1 MRLSKLLERVVSAIP
16 VAIGVAVLAFLFLRF
31 LPGDPVQIMLG
42 DSHVSEQQIESLRSQ
57 LNLDKPLL
65 TQLGLF
71 FTGLLQGDLGTSI
84 VKSQPVATLIGNVL
98 PATIELTIATIFV
111 AILIA
116 LPIGIISAIR
126 AGSWLDRTVLSG
138 ALLGVSMPAFWFGLL
153 LMLLFAVKL
162 KLLPTSGQLP
172 AAMMVDRV
180 TGFMLIDTLLANNVR
195 AFGMALKH
203 LVLPAVTLG
212 VVFAA
217 VLARVVRASMIE
229 ALHKDYVTTARAK
242 GLREYR
248 VVIKHAL
255 RNALIP
261 ALTVTGLQLGEL
273 LGGNMIVETIFA
285 WPGLGRLVVTSIFA
299 RDYVVVQAAV
309 MLYALT
315 YVAANLV
322 VDALYT
328 LLNPRITL

>member
-1 MRLSKLLERVVSAIP
+1 MRVSKLLERILSAIP
-16 VAIGVAVLAFLFLRF
+16 VAIGVAVLAFMFLRF
-31 LPGDPVQIMLG
+31 LPGDPVEIMLG
-42 DSHVSEQQIESLRSQ
+42 DTAVTQQQIDSLRSQ
-57 LNLDKPLL
+57 LHLDKPLL
-65 TQLGLF
+65 EQLWLF
-71 FTGLLQGDLGTSI
+71 FVNLFQGDLGTSF
-84 VKSQPVATLIGNVL
+84 VRNQPVFKLITEAL
-98 PATIELTIATIFV
+98 PSTIELTMATIFV

-116 LPIGIISAIR
+116 LPVGIISAVR

-138 ALLGVSMPAFWFGLL
+138 ALVGVSMPAFWFGLL
-153 LMLLFAVKL
+153 LILLFSVEL
-162 KLLPTSGQLP
+162 KLLPTSGRLT
-172 AAMMVDRV
+172 ATMAVDSV
-180 TGFMLIDTLLANNVR
+180 TGFMLIDTLLAGDLK
-195 AFGMALKH
+195 AFGTALKH
-203 LVLPAVTLG
+203 LILPAVTLG

-229 ALHKDYVTTARAK
+229 AMNKEYVTTARSK
-242 GLREYR
+242 GLREFT
-248 VVIKHAL
+248 VVVKHAL

-261 ALTVTGLQLGEL
+261 ALTVTGLQFGEL

-285 WPGLGRLVVTSIFA
+285 WPGLGRLVVNSIFA

-309 MLYALT
+309 MLYAFT